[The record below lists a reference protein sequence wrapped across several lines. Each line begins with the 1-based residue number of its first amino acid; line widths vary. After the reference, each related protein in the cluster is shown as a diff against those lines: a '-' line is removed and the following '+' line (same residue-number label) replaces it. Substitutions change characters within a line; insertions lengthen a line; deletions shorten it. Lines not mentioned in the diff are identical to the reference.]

1 MITFAPA
8 ETRED
13 LLGILDLQRANLATN
28 LSPEEIAA
36 QGFVTVVHTLHDLSE
51 LNNAERH
58 IVAKDADCIIGY
70 LLAMTQ
76 SAKSAIPVLIPMF
89 EAFDVVQFKNKAI
102 KEYTYIVV
110 GQVCVDKQFRGQGI
124 IDKCY
129 AAYKAHFAKKYDFAI
144 TEIASIN
151 LRSRNAH
158 KRIGFKEIQ
167 AYTAGNI
174 EWIIVIWDW
183 HNTDQQALHTELQ

>member
-13 LLGILDLQRANLATN
+13 LLGILDLQWANLVTN

-36 QGFVTVVHTLHDLSE
+36 QGFVTVIHSMHDLSE

-58 IVAKDADCIIGY
+58 IVAKDGDSIIGY
-70 LLAMTQ
+70 LLAMTKA
-76 SAKSAIPVLIPMF
+76 SKSAIPVLVPMF
-89 EAFDVVQFKNKAI
+89 DAFDVALYKNKAI
-102 KEYTYIVV
+102 KDYHYLVV
-110 GQVCVDKQFRGQGI
+110 GQVCVDKHFRGKGI

-129 AAYKAHFAKKYDFAI
+129 AAYKAHYAKKYDFAI

-167 AYTAGNI
+167 AYTAGDI
-174 EWIIVIWDW
+174 RWIIVVWDW
-183 HNTDQQALHTELQ
+183 H